1 MNRYFSSMVILS
13 TILISNNLSAYDS
26 TSHKRLARV
35 AVQRSILADAE
46 FVKSIGIKELKNTV
60 YEVSDTQCDYILIST
75 KEHNPLEYFYC
86 GAYIED
92 YPLTRTLHHFYD
104 PVNTRGLIP
113 LYSKTAP
120 DWGLEDKGE
129 INNLFYEQKH
139 SYRDAMTIFR
149 EGYTDVTI
157 EERLGK
163 RKNFFQVLGQVA
175 HLVEDMA
182 SPEHVRLDQ
191 HAFPPSE
198 YEMYTGNVI
207 KNIPTQNY
215 NYHPIDLNT
224 IQSAR
229 HFFSNRTDVTGL
241 SDFTNSNFISV
252 DTNFIK
258 LSDGSLA
265 PGFKY
270 QLPVPIQIPLEVDAA
285 TELGPQYHGTIEYIS
300 SNGFDGYAAAAG
312 YNANFTNIR
321 ASVFNLY
328 SYEFY
333 DQILDLNRTW
343 YELGFGINFK
353 TMKSAQDYLLKRA
366 VSYSTGLIN
375 YFFRGHVEITNLL
388 TLNQNV
394 NNSNTNVTFTIKNI
408 TSEYNSGGAPF
419 SFKDGDFNLYYDTLT
434 GERRRALPIRNN
446 SISASDPF
454 DDQEELHVE
463 YELNQGEWDYTRP
476 FTLVFEHVDSTGSP
490 IDDGFGDIGQEAGV
504 MVKVF
509 EPDRLL
515 AFNID
520 GITGNAPIDNIINV
534 YASADLGNT
543 WMEFGGF
550 ALPVV
555 DATIS
560 NLNNVA
566 LYNVIYLGNGELLA
580 YAGYNDYL
588 DDNGYIAHSTQNTMV
603 LSSDNGRTWSQV
615 YFDWSP
621 LLVGM
626 DPIKSVAELPAIYGS
641 LVFTGDQNLAAIRI
655 QHPHQDDP
663 PRTPRSFQLYHS
675 DSLGTAGS
683 WSASSGL
690 GQGGLPEVDYLGGSS
705 YVFASYL
712 EGEGSVGNE
721 GGDFLKDSILARTDN
736 GGESYYPLTDFS
748 VECGDPDDP
757 NNKVNACVQHLV
769 NLGDERLLGWT
780 DLQAGEIASYYPS
793 VPIYLSEDGG
803 LNWFQNAVAPFDE
816 SCSENHLE
824 LSVGNLVYIGNIGSQ
839 LEDEDVFVTTTSCIE
854 IFEDNNQRLI
864 YYGGS
869 INALYTT
876 RDGGRNWIK
885 GELPPGHSRFDI
897 ILYTGDN
904 GAIPGLYSTSN

>member
-1 MNRYFSSMVILS
+1 MVIIS
-13 TILISNNLSAYDS
+13 SIFISNNLPAYDS

-35 AVQRSILADAE
+35 AVQRSILANGE
-46 FVKSIGIKELKNTV
+46 FIQSIGIEELKNAV
-60 YEVSDTQCDYILIST
+60 YEVSDTLCDYILNSINYR
-75 KEHNPLEYFYC
+75 NPLDHFYC

-92 YPLTRTLHHFYD
+92 NPPIRSLHHFYD
-104 PVNTRGLIP
+104 PVNEKSLIP

-129 INNLFYEQKH
+129 INNLVYMQDH
-139 SYRDAMTIFR
+139 SYRDAMAIFKG
-149 EGYTDVTI
+149 GYTDVTI
-157 EERLGK
+157 EERLSK

-191 HAFPPSE
+191 HLFPPSE
-198 YEMYTGNVI
+198 YEIITGNVI
-207 KNIPTQNY
+207 KNIPIQDY
-215 NYHPIDLNT
+215 NYHPIDLN
-224 IQSAR
+224 IMQSAR
-229 HFFSNRTDVTGL
+229 HFFSNRIDMTGL

-252 DTNFIK
+252 DTNFVK

-265 PGFKY
+265 PGYKY
-270 QLPVPIQIPLEVDAA
+270 QLPLPNQNTHVADAA
-285 TELGPQYHGTIEYIS
+285 VELGPQFHGTIEYIS

-312 YNANFTNIR
+312 FNANFTNTR

-333 DQILDLNRTW
+333 DRVLDLNRTW
-343 YELGFGINFK
+343 YELGFGINVK
-353 TMKSAQDYLLKRA
+353 TIESAHDYLLKRA

-375 YFFRGHVEITNLL
+375 YFFRGHVEVRNPKMFHR
-388 TLNQNV
+388 NED
-394 NNSNTNVTFTIKNI
+394 NNNTSVTFTIKNT
-408 TSEYNSGGAPF
+408 TSEHNPGGAPF
-419 SFKDGDFNLYYDTLT
+419 SFKDGDFNLYYDTLA
-434 GERRRALPIRNN
+434 GKRMRALPIRDN
-446 SISASDPF
+446 STSTSDPF

-463 YELNQGEWDYTRP
+463 FELNQGAWDYTKP
-476 FTLVFEHVDSTGSP
+476 FTLVFEHVDSAGNP
-490 IDDGFGDIGQEAGV
+490 IADGFGNIGSEAGV

-515 AFNID
+515 AFNVD
-520 GITGNAPIDNIINV
+520 GITGNAPLDNTINV
-534 YASADLGNT
+534 YASVDLGNT
-543 WMEFGGF
+543 WKELGGF
-550 ALPVV
+550 ALPIV
-555 DATIS
+555 DPTPY

-566 LYNVIYLGNGELLA
+566 IYKVINLGGGKLLI

-588 DDNGYIAHSTQNTMV
+588 DDNGYLAHSTQNTMV
-603 LSSDNGRTWSQV
+603 LSRDHGRTWSQV
-615 YFDWSP
+615 DFDWSP

-626 DPIKSVAELPAIYGS
+626 DPTKSVSELPAIYGS

-655 QHPHQDDP
+655 QHPHQNDP
-663 PRTPRSFQLYHS
+663 PRTPRSFQLFHS
-675 DSLGTAGS
+675 NSLGTAGS

-721 GGDFLKDSILARTDN
+721 GGDYRKDSILARTDN

-748 VECGDPDDP
+748 AECGDPNDP
-757 NNKVNACVQHLV
+757 NNNVHACIQHLV
-769 NLGDERLLGWT
+769 NLGDERLIGWT

-803 LNWFQNAVAPFDE
+803 MNWIQNAVAPFDE
-816 SCSENHLE
+816 SCSNNHLE
-824 LSVGNLVYIGNIGSQ
+824 LSVGNLVYIGNIGSPQ
-839 LEDEDVFVTTTSCIE
+839 DNEDVFVTTTSCIE
-854 IFEDNNQRLI
+854 IFEDNNQSII

-869 INALYTT
+869 ISALFST

-885 GELPPGHSRFDI
+885 GELPPGQRRSDI
-897 ILYTGDN
+897 ILYTGDS
-904 GAIPGLYSTSN
+904 GAIPGLYSSSN